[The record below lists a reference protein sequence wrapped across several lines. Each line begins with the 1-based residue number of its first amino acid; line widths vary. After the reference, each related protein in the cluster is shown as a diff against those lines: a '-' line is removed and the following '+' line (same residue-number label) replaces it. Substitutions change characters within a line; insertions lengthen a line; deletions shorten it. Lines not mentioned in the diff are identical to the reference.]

1 MGRKR
6 KVNKMGRLTNS
17 NFEKLK
23 DAKKEYRFQNFL
35 KSQRKDFM

>member
-6 KVNKMGRLTNS
+6 KVNKVGRLTNS

-23 DAKKEYRFQNFL
+23 NAKKENRFQNF
-35 KSQRKDFM
+35 